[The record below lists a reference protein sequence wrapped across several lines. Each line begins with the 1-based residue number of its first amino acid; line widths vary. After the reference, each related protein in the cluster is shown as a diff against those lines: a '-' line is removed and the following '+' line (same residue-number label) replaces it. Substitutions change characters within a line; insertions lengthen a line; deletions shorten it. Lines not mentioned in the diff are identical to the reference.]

1 MALWLMALTQAI
13 TVRDQD
19 NVLGTATQ
27 KVSHDKSIMQL
38 DRACDQQAA
47 RQRTE
52 WAPEQVSSDC
62 PGCYTLLVVT
72 GLVLQS
78 FIIHPFN
85 ASLSAHFSFY
95 GQASVLFSSH
105 ISK

>member
-13 TVRDQD
+13 TVRDHD
-19 NVLGTATQ
+19 NVLGSAPQ
-27 KVSHDKSIMQL
+27 KLSDDKSTVRPH
-38 DRACDQQAA
+38 RACDQQAA
-47 RQRTE
+47 RQSTV

-62 PGCYTLLVVT
+62 PGCYTLLVVR
-72 GLVLQS
+72 GLVLLS
-78 FIIHPFN
+78 FIIYPVN

-95 GQASVLFSSH
+95 GQISVLFSAH

>member
-13 TVRDQD
+13 TVKDQD

-27 KVSHDKSIMQL
+27 KVSHDKSIMRL